1 MKYKEIQPLT
11 DAELARRLED
21 SREELFRLRFRLAT
35 RQLDNFRE
43 LRKTRRGIAR
53 LLTTQRQRELAAEG
67 HAGET

>member
-1 MKYKEIQPLT
+1 MT
-11 DAELARRLED
+11 DAELGRRLGE

-43 LRKTRRGIAR
+43 LRKTRRTIAR
-53 LLTTQRQRELAAEG
+53 LLTALRQQELASEEG